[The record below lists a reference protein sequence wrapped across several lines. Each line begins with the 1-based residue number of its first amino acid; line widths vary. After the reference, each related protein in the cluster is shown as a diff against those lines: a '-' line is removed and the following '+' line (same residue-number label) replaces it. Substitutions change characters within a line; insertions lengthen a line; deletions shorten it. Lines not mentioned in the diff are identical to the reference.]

1 MMMDDK
7 FAAKIV
13 IDPFSLLVVNSK
25 GELKRIYCPFLAR
38 CMLPIKNLLANE
50 AYVIDMVKTD
60 LSEEIVFII
69 QGRPFLHSFF
79 NILP

>member
-1 MMMDDK
+1 MMMADK
-7 FAAKIV
+7 IEPKLI

-25 GELKRIYCPFLAR
+25 GELKRIHCPFLAR
-38 CMLPIKNLLANE
+38 CMIPIKNLLANE

>member
-38 CMLPIKNLLANE
+38 CMIPINNLLQNE

-60 LSEEIVFII
+60 LSEEIIFII

>member
-1 MMMDDK
+1 MEDK
-7 FAAKIV
+7 LEPRII

-38 CMLPIKNLLANE
+38 CMIPIKNLLLNE
-50 AYVIDMVKTD
+50 AYAIDMVKTEM
-60 LSEEIVFII
+60 SEEIIFII
-69 QGRPFLHSFF
+69 QGKPYLHSYF

>member
-1 MMMDDK
+1 MDDK

-38 CMLPIKNLLANE
+38 CMIPINNLLQNE

-60 LSEEIVFII
+60 LSEEIIFII

>member
-1 MMMDDK
+1 MEGN

-13 IDPFSLLVVNSK
+13 IDPFSLLVVNSQ

-38 CMLPIKNLLANE
+38 CMIPIKNLLQYE
-50 AYVIDMVKTD
+50 AYVIDMVKTET
-60 LSEEIVFII
+60 SEEIIFII
-69 QGRPFLHSFF
+69 QGKPYLHSYF

>member
-1 MMMDDK
+1 MADK
-7 FAAKIV
+7 LEPRLI

-25 GELKRIYCPFLAR
+25 GELKRIHCPFLAR
-38 CMLPIKNLLANE
+38 CMIPIKNLLINE
-50 AYVIDMVKTD
+50 AYVIDIVKTD

>member
-1 MMMDDK
+1 MADK
-7 FAAKIV
+7 LEPRLI

-25 GELKRIYCPFLAR
+25 GELKRIHCPFLAR
-38 CMLPIKNLLANE
+38 CMIPIKNLLINE

>member
-1 MMMDDK
+1 MADK
-7 FAAKIV
+7 LEPRII

-38 CMLPIKNLLANE
+38 CMIPINNLLQNE
-50 AYVIDMVKTD
+50 AYVIDMVKID
-60 LSEEIVFII
+60 LSEEIIFII
-69 QGRPFLHSFF
+69 QGRQYLHSCF

>member
-1 MMMDDK
+1 MADK
-7 FAAKIV
+7 LEPRLI

-25 GELKRIYCPFLAR
+25 GELKRIHCPFLAR
-38 CMLPIKNLLANE
+38 CMIPIKNLLINE

-79 NILP
+79 SILP

>member
-1 MMMDDK
+1 MADK
-7 FAAKIV
+7 LEPKLI

-25 GELKRIYCPFLAR
+25 GELKRIHCPFLAR
-38 CMLPIKNLLANE
+38 CMIPIKKLLANE

>member
-1 MMMDDK
+1 MMADK
-7 FAAKIV
+7 LEPRLI

-38 CMLPIKNLLANE
+38 CMITIKNLLANE

-60 LSEEIVFII
+60 LSV
-69 QGRPFLHSFF
+69 
-79 NILP
+79 

>member
-1 MMMDDK
+1 MADK
-7 FAAKIV
+7 LEPKLI

-25 GELKRIYCPFLAR
+25 GELKRIHCPFLAR
-38 CMLPIKNLLANE
+38 CMIPIKNLLINE

>member
-1 MMMDDK
+1 MMADK
-7 FAAKIV
+7 LEPRLI

-25 GELKRIYCPFLAR
+25 GELKRIHCPFLAR
-38 CMLPIKNLLANE
+38 CMIPIKNLLINE

>member
-1 MMMDDK
+1 MMMADK
-7 FAAKIV
+7 LEPRII
-13 IDPFSLLVVNSK
+13 IDPFSLLVVNSR

-38 CMLPIKNLLANE
+38 CMIPVNNLLVNE

-60 LSEEIVFII
+60 LSEEIIFII
-69 QGRPFLHSFF
+69 QGKPFLHSFF

>member
-1 MMMDDK
+1 MADK
-7 FAAKIV
+7 LEPRLI

-25 GELKRIYCPFLAR
+25 GELKRIHCPFLAR
-38 CMLPIKNLLANE
+38 CMIPIKNLLTNE

>member
-1 MMMDDK
+1 MMMADK
-7 FAAKIV
+7 LEPRLI

-25 GELKRIYCPFLAR
+25 GELKRIHCPFLAR
-38 CMLPIKNLLANE
+38 CMIPINHLLQNE

>member
-1 MMMDDK
+1 MEDK

-38 CMLPIKNLLANE
+38 CMIPIKSLLQNE
-50 AYVIDMVKTD
+50 AYIIDMVKTEIN
-60 LSEEIVFII
+60 EEIIFII
-69 QGRPFLHSFF
+69 QGKPYLHSCF

>member
-1 MMMDDK
+1 MEDK

-25 GELKRIYCPFLAR
+25 GELKRIYCQFLAR
-38 CMLPIKNLLANE
+38 CMIPINNLLQNE
-50 AYVIDMVKTD
+50 AYVIDMVKTEM
-60 LSEEIVFII
+60 SEEIIFII
-69 QGRPFLHSFF
+69 QGKPYLHSCF

>member
-1 MMMDDK
+1 M
-7 FAAKIV
+7 I
-13 IDPFSLLVVNSK
+13 
-25 GELKRIYCPFLAR
+25 
-38 CMLPIKNLLANE
+38 PIKNLLANE
-50 AYVIDMVKTD
+50 EYVIDMVKTD

>member
-1 MMMDDK
+1 MADK
-7 FAAKIV
+7 LEPRII

-38 CMLPIKNLLANE
+38 CMIPINNLLQNE

-60 LSEEIVFII
+60 LSEEIIFII
-69 QGRPFLHSFF
+69 QGRQYLHSCF

>member
-1 MMMDDK
+1 MMADK
-7 FAAKIV
+7 LEPKLI

-25 GELKRIYCPFLAR
+25 GELKRIHCPFLAR
-38 CMLPIKNLLANE
+38 CMIPIKNLLINE

>member
-1 MMMDDK
+1 MADK
-7 FAAKIV
+7 LEPRII
-13 IDPFSLLVVNSK
+13 IDPFSLLVVNSR

-38 CMLPIKNLLANE
+38 CMIPVNNLLVNE

-60 LSEEIVFII
+60 LSEEIIFII
-69 QGRPFLHSFF
+69 QGKPFLHSFF